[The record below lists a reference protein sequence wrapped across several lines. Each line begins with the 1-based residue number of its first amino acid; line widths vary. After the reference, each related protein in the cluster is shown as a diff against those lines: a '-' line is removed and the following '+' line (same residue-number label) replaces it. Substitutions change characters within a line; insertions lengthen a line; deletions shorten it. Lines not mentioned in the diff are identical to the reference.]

1 MASNAITSQ
10 FMNNDSSMYNMNFNG
25 SQSSGGSNNAEE
37 QQLISD
43 IEKLFSEMGGNNSS
57 GSSGAQNSP
66 YDPSSYLNKGGN
78 QGQEFGQG
86 QGQNLGLGQGQG
98 DGQQGFRDVKINSGA
113 GGEALHLKEG
123 PDGTLYNGSG
133 NSVGVIGADG
143 SVTLNSGATDEIKRL
158 ETGGQN
164 PFQLLASGGP
174 VQGTKGD
181 GGNVTFSSSQVS
193 IADGDLNQKNDF

>member
-43 IEKLFSEMGGNNSS
+43 IEQLFSEMGNNNSS
-57 GSSGAQNSP
+57 GSSSAQNNP
-66 YDPSSYLNKGGN
+66 FDPSTYMNKGGN
-78 QGQEFGQG
+78 QGQ
-86 QGQNLGLGQGQG
+86 GLTQGQG

-143 SVTLNSGATDEIKRL
+143 SVTLNSGATDEINRL
-158 ETGGQN
+158 QTGGQN

-181 GGNVTFSSSQVS
+181 GGNVTFSSSQVTVS
-193 IADGDLNQKNDF
+193 DGDLNQQNDF

>member
-10 FMNNDSSMYNMNFNG
+10 FLNNDSSMYDMNFNG
-25 SQSSGGSNNAEE
+25 SQSTGGANSGEE

-43 IEKLFSEMGGNNSS
+43 IEKLFSEMGSNNNGSSSTQDNNS
-57 GSSGAQNSP
+57 P
-66 YDPSSYLNKGGN
+66 FDPATFMNKTGN
-78 QGQEFGQG
+78 QGQGVGGNQNFNLGQNDPQG
-86 QGQNLGLGQGQG
+86 QS
-98 DGQQGFRDVKINSGA
+98 GFRDVKINSGA

-143 SVTLNSGATDEIKRL
+143 SVTLNSGATKEIDRL
-158 ETGGQN
+158 STGGKDG
-164 PFQLLASGGP
+164 FALLAAGGP
-174 VQGTKGD
+174 VEGTKGD

-193 IADGDLNQKNDF
+193 IEDGDLNQQNDF